1 MLKNKNYHKF
11 LPALAAVASGLCL
24 MLPAVKAAVPSL
36 PTLKWQQRSD
46 WINVK
51 TDVTP
56 AAVGDGIHD
65 DTAAI
70 QTGLNRLSRGYYGSK
85 SLYLPAGTYRISKTL
100 SLDNIYGAL
109 IVGQGQTTRVVWHGP
124 LNQAMYVSNG
134 ACRSRYVGIVWDG
147 ANIASVGIDHRP
159 HLYETLVRHQ
169 DEAFLNFR
177 QDGVRVGYQEVAVT
191 SEVSYRNCLFQ
202 NCGAGVATLSYN
214 DVNNN
219 FAGCEFQDNGVSID
233 CERGNAYVRDCHF
246 ERSRTTDIF
255 LPSAAHSVRRC
266 TSVGS
271 KQFITVPY
279 SGGGC
284 ALTAEDCHVE
294 GWTGTQG
301 AMSFGMFGPTTVV
314 DCSFTNPPDT
324 KAPIRL
330 TNAGNCQQPLIVSNN
345 SAPSSEALIDQGADS
360 RLSYLPA
367 GVRGPNLSDP
377 NHSFLKS
384 VEAVPA
390 TILDV
395 KTRFG
400 AKGNDSADDTIAI
413 TNALNAAKSQGGNA
427 VVYFPEGMYRV
438 SSTLPIGG
446 GNYTVEGAGCQ
457 SMIRWVGNPGGV
469 VFSVMDPQGIALK
482 NLLINAPATTA
493 CIQQTSNV
501 AAPSRMTYEEISVG
515 GGRGL
520 ECVGLSASSV
530 VHLDT
535 IDGSTHF
542 TDCSRAVILGDFMT
556 GGVLQVDGAQYAKT
570 GFLGV
575 QAHNDC
581 SNVFDV
587 IIRDNQDFVG
597 TNFYTEQTQ
606 AALSVSGDGALLGQ
620 PGHVTIEGNKTM
632 TSNTSLAVNDY
643 EGRVTYAGAG
653 MFSYPSL
660 PPVAHS
666 GVRPV
671 DIVLL
676 GDSFT
681 GVLPHFNFGPGA
693 KLTCVGNYVLG
704 GWGIGD
710 ASLGILQLPSY
721 YSGVSVPDTTS
732 LGSGAFTAR
741 SSPSATL
748 ATPAVAALD
757 DFRLLGAYDLAIN
770 FP

>member
-1 MLKNKNYHKF
+1 MLKNKNYHKL

-36 PTLKWQQRSD
+36 PTLNWQQRSD

-70 QTGLNRLSRGYYGSK
+70 QTGLNRLSRGYFGSK

-134 ACRSRYVGIVWDG
+134 AVRSRYVGIVWDG
-147 ANIASVGIDHRP
+147 ANIAGVGIDHRP

-219 FAGCEFQDNGVSID
+219 FAGCEFQDNGISID

-246 ERSRTTDIF
+246 ERSHTTDIF
-255 LPSAAHSVRRC
+255 LPSCAHSVRRC

-271 KQFITVPY
+271 KQFITVPT
-279 SGGGC
+279 SGNGC
-284 ALTAEDCHVE
+284 ALTAEDCHVD

-330 TNAGNCQQPLIVSNN
+330 TNAGNCEQPLIVSNN
-345 SAPSSEALIDQGADS
+345 SAPSSQALVDQGADA
-360 RLSYLPA
+360 RISYLPA
-367 GVRGPNLSDP
+367 GTRGPNLSDP
-377 NHSFLKS
+377 SHSFLKS
-384 VEAVPA
+384 IETVPG
-390 TILDV
+390 IIFDV
-395 KTRFG
+395 KTQFG
-400 AKGNDSADDTIAI
+400 AKGDNNTDDTVAI
-413 TNALNAAKSQGGNA
+413 TNALNAAKAQGGNA
-427 VVYFPEGMYRV
+427 IVYFPGGMYNV
-438 SSTLPIGG
+438 SRTLLLTGS
-446 GNYTVEGAGCQ
+446 NYTVEGSGNQ
-457 SMIRWVGNPGGV
+457 STIRWSGNPGGV
-469 VFSVMDPQGIALK
+469 IFSVQDPQGLALK
-482 NLLINAPATTA
+482 DLNINAPVGTA
-493 CIQQTSNV
+493 SVQQTSTESV
-501 AAPSRMTYEEISVG
+501 PSRMTYEQISVG
-515 GGRGL
+515 DDRGL
-520 ECVGLSASSV
+520 ECIGLSATSI
-530 VHLDT
+530 VHLDDF
-535 IDGSTHF
+535 DGATRF
-542 TDCSRAVILGDFMT
+542 TNCSRAVILGDFVC
-556 GGVLQVDGAQYAKT
+556 GGLLQIDGAQYAKT
-570 GFLGV
+570 GLIGFL
-575 QAHNDC
+575 AHNTVG
-581 SNVFDV
+581 NVFDV

-606 AALSVSGDGALLGQ
+606 AALSVNGDGALLGQ
-620 PGHVTIEGNKTM
+620 PGHVTIQGSKTM
-632 TSNTSLAVNDY
+632 TSNPSSIAVNDY

-676 GDSFT
+676 GDSFN
-681 GVLPHFNFGPGA
+681 GFLPHFNFGPGA

-710 ASLGILQLPSY
+710 TSLGILQLPSY
-721 YSGVSVPDTTS
+721 YSGVSVSDTTS
-732 LGSGAFTAR
+732 PGPAFVAL

>member
-1 MLKNKNYHKF
+1 MLKNKNYHKL

-36 PTLKWQQRSD
+36 PTLNWQQRSD

-70 QTGLNRLSRGYYGSK
+70 QTGLNRLSRGYFGSK

-134 ACRSRYVGIVWDG
+134 AVRSRYVGIVWDG
-147 ANIASVGIDHRP
+147 ANIAGVGIDHRP

-255 LPSAAHSVRRC
+255 LPSCVPSVRRC

-271 KQFITVPY
+271 KQFITVPT
-279 SGGGC
+279 SGNGC
-284 ALTAEDCHVE
+284 ALTAEDCHVD
-294 GWTGTQG
+294 GWTGMQG

-330 TNAGNCQQPLIVSNN
+330 TNAGNCEQPLIVSNN
-345 SAPSSEALIDQGADS
+345 SAPSSQALVDQGGDA
-360 RLSYLPA
+360 RISYLPA
-367 GVRGPNLSDP
+367 GARGPNLSNP

-438 SSTLPIGG
+438 SSTLPISG

-457 SMIRWVGNPGGV
+457 SMVRWVGNPGGV

-493 CIQQTSNV
+493 CIQQTSTGT
-501 AAPSRMTYEEISVG
+501 APSRMTYEELSVG

-535 IDGSTHF
+535 FDGSTQF
-542 TDCSRAVILGDFMT
+542 TDCSRAVILGDFVT
-556 GGVLQVDGAQYAKT
+556 GGVLQVDGAHYAKT

-587 IIRDNQDFVG
+587 IVRDNQDFVG

-693 KLTCVGNYVLG
+693 KLTCVGSYALG

-710 ASLGILQLPSY
+710 ESLGIFQLPSY
-721 YSGVSVPDTTS
+721 YSCVSVPDTNS
-732 LGSGAFTAR
+732 PGPAFVAL
-741 SSPSATL
+741 SSPPAAL
-748 ATPAVAALD
+748 AAPAVAALD

>member
-1 MLKNKNYHKF
+1 MLKNKNYHKL

-36 PTLKWQQRSD
+36 PTLNWQQRSD

-70 QTGLNRLSRGYYGSK
+70 QTGLNRLSRGYFGSK

-134 ACRSRYVGIVWDG
+134 AVRSRYVGIVWDG
-147 ANIASVGIDHRP
+147 ANIAGVGIDHRP

-219 FAGCEFQDNGVSID
+219 FAGCEFQDNGISID

-246 ERSRTTDIF
+246 ERSHTTDIF
-255 LPSAAHSVRRC
+255 LPSCAHSVRRC

-271 KQFITVPY
+271 KQFITVPT
-279 SGGGC
+279 SGNGC
-284 ALTAEDCHVE
+284 ALTAEDCHVD
-294 GWTGTQG
+294 GWTGMQG

-330 TNAGNCQQPLIVSNN
+330 TNAGNCEQPLIVSNN
-345 SAPSSEALIDQGADS
+345 SAPSSQALVDQGGDA
-360 RLSYLPA
+360 RISYLPA
-367 GVRGPNLSDP
+367 GARGPNLSNP

-438 SSTLPIGG
+438 SSTLPISG

-457 SMIRWVGNPGGV
+457 SMVRWVGNPGGV

-493 CIQQTSNV
+493 CIQQTSTGT
-501 AAPSRMTYEEISVG
+501 APSRMTYEELSVG

-535 IDGSTHF
+535 FDGSTQF
-542 TDCSRAVILGDFMT
+542 TDCSRAVILGDFVT
-556 GGVLQVDGAQYAKT
+556 GGVLQVDGAHYAKT

-587 IIRDNQDFVG
+587 IVRDNQDFVG

-693 KLTCVGNYVLG
+693 KLTCVGSYALG

-710 ASLGILQLPSY
+710 ESLGIFQLPSY
-721 YSGVSVPDTTS
+721 YSGVSVPDTNS
-732 LGSGAFTAR
+732 PGPAFVAL
-741 SSPSATL
+741 SSPPAAL
-748 ATPAVAALD
+748 AAPAVAALD

>member
-284 ALTAEDCHVE
+284 ALTAEDCHVD

-446 GNYTVEGAGCQ
+446 GNYTVEGTGCQ

-681 GVLPHFNFGPGA
+681 GVLPHSNFGPGA